1 MIMKLFLEK
10 CLFVPRTNKSF
21 VRLPQAQMIPALTP
35 NLRFFFTEI
44 MIGAIM
50 NAHAPFPALG
60 EQASRRASEQA
71 NKV

>member
-1 MIMKLFLEK
+1 MIIKQNSGDK
-10 CLFVPRTNKSF
+10 TNCK
-21 VRLPQAQMIPALTP
+21 RITPALTP

-50 NAHAPFPALG
+50 DADALFPVLG

-71 NKV
+71 KKV